1 MGYRIVACIPAYNEE
16 HTIAKVVLKTMKY
29 VDEVIVCDDGS
40 TDMTGEIAERL
51 GAMVIRHERNR
62 GYGATI
68 VNLFRRARE
77 LGADVMVTLDAD
89 GQHNPDDIP
98 RLVKPIIDGEADIVI
113 GSRFLDDESKELVP
127 KYRRV
132 GIKAITSLSK
142 AFSYK
147 ELSDAQSG
155 FRAYSKK
162 AIELLKP
169 TEQGMG
175 VSTEILVKAKRLNLK
190 VLEVPVKI
198 TYDEHSSTQNPIRHG
213 LEVVLSTIKHY
224 SMDHPLLFYGLP
236 GFSALLIA
244 VFFWLWTM
252 QIFTATRQ
260 ISTNITL
267 VAIGAT
273 IVGLILLTTAV
284 ILWVMISIIKE
295 QLS

>member
-68 VNLFRRARE
+68 VSLFRRARE

-127 KYRRV
+127 KYRRA

-142 AFSYK
+142 AFSYNK
-147 ELSDAQSG
+147 LSDAQSG
-155 FRAYSKK
+155 FRAYSKR
-162 AIELLKP
+162 ALELLKP

-175 VSTEILVKAKRLNLK
+175 VSTEILIKASRFNLN
-190 VLEVPVKI
+190 VVEVPVKI
-198 TYDEHSSTQNPIRHG
+198 TYDKYSSTHNPVRHG

-224 SMDHPLLFYGLP
+224 SINHPLIFYGLP
-236 GFSALLIA
+236 GFLALLVA
-244 VFFWLWTM
+244 VFFWLWTL
-252 QIFTATRQ
+252 QVFTVTRQ
-260 ISTNITL
+260 ISTNMTL
-267 VAIGAT
+267 IAIGAT
-273 IVGLILLTTAV
+273 MVGLVLLTTAT
-284 ILWVMISIIKE
+284 ILWVMISIIREK
-295 QLS
+295 LS